1 MSPVGRPEARP
12 SDRLTSASGWPTS
25 SSGSPT
31 PRPKSRPVPKPLCP
45 HLDSHADRLYAP
57 RTDSG
62 GGRSGSPADHDA
74 ETNARNPLAAPDYE
88 YDIFVSYHRGQRLV
102 PGGKWPLS
110 DDGRWV
116 HRVFMPCFEHWM
128 KQENPDV
135 RIAFDQRLD
144 PGVQWRPTLQ
154 NWVKRSRIM
163 LAIWNA
169 PYFRSDFCRCEL
181 YSMLRR
187 QDTLRSQHPDLR
199 LVIPIVYYDGQ
210 WFDAEAKAI
219 QFSKDFSQFSAYT
232 RPIKNERVSSQ
243 LVTRLQALCRDVHLA
258 IQAAPPFDPA
268 FPWIEDRD
276 LPKQGHSNTNYPN
289 PSLQ

>member
-25 SSGSPT
+25 PSGSLT
-31 PRPKSRPVPKPLCP
+31 SRSSCPPFPQPLCP
-45 HLDSHADRLYAP
+45 RLDSHADLPYAP
-57 RTDSG
+57 LTDSG
-62 GGRSGSPADHDA
+62 GGRSGSQADHDA
-74 ETNARNPLAAPDYE
+74 ETNARIPLAAPDYE

-135 RIAFDQRLD
+135 RIAFDQNLE
-144 PGVQWRPTLQ
+144 PGVQWKPTLQ
-154 NWVKRSRIM
+154 RWVQRSRVM

-187 QDTLRSQHPDLR
+187 QDRLRTQHPDLR
-199 LVIPIVYYDGQ
+199 LVIPVVYYDGQ
-210 WFDAEAKAI
+210 WFDDEAK
-219 QFSKDFSQFSAYT
+219 QLQYSKDFSQFSAYT
-232 RPIKNERVSSQ
+232 RPIQRERVNSA
-243 LVTRLQALCRDVHLA
+243 LVTKLQALCRDVHLA
-258 IQAAPPFDPA
+258 IQAAPRFDEG
-268 FPWIEDRD
+268 FPWIEPAQ
-276 LPKQGHSNTNYPN
+276 LPPQPGRTHHYPH